1 MNSILLV
8 FVLKILTRHILKD
21 LLKLTK
27 AALTLLDGTEL

>member
-21 LLKLTK
+21 LLKLIK